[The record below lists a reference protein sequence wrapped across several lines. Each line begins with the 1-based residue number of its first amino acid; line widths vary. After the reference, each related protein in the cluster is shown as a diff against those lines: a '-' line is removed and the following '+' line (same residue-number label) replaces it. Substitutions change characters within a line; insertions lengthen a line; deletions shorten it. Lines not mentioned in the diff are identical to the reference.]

1 MQYVLKITTKD
12 EKGLISKITAKV
24 LEFELN
30 ILQNDEFVDKECNLF
45 FMRSLLEGGL
55 CEDSKNK
62 LKESL
67 VLILGNNACV
77 EIIDKVKKDIVILG
91 TKENHC
97 LGDLLIRYDSGELNC
112 NIKAIIS
119 NHQILESLSKKFN
132 IPYIFI
138 SSDNISREEH
148 ELKVIESILK
158 YPCNYIVLA
167 KYMRVL
173 TPNFVKRFEGK
184 IINIHHSFLP
194 AFVGANP
201 YKQAYNRGVKII
213 GATAH
218 FVNNELDEGPIIE
231 QDTIKVN
238 HTMSWQDMQ
247 RHGRDV
253 EKVVL
258 ARALNLVLEERV
270 FVYNNKTIVF

>member
-119 NHQILESLSKKFN
+119 NHQILETLSEKFN